1 MEPDPIGLTLRRT
14 TVRPA
19 RLHTA
24 PGWATLWR
32 MIHLS
37 HARGAPC
44 HALLGAIGLL
54 ITNLA
59 TLAPACAEVPPAET
73 GEAQPA
79 GVPHAITIRP
89 SGNDALDALLRA
101 ASGLVRLRERAPTDA
116 AGIQAR
122 IIAEP
127 DRLRAAFE
135 SEGFW
140 AGRARVALAGTPAS
154 APPPTI
160 AEIEAAP
167 RPVAIEIRPE
177 AGPRYML
184 RRVVT
189 EGADPIPLMPG
200 QPARA
205 DAVLDAQAAALA
217 GWRAG
222 GYPLARID
230 RQVTVD
236 HAAQAMDVRF
246 LAAPGPRAVGVVA
259 TVEGSEGVRPD
270 VPQRVAAA
278 RLRQNP
284 YSPELV
290 AQARSDLLALGPFG
304 SVRVE
309 ESTALDEEGR
319 LPVTFRVQD
328 RPFRAIT
335 ASAGYETNF
344 GATLGLGWE
353 HRNLLGGAERLAI
366 EAEARRLGSALD
378 RTNAR
383 LGGTFRLPVPFGF
396 DGALVTRLSLNRDR
410 LDAFDR
416 DAVEASLLYEW
427 RVSRRWTASAGPTA
441 EFGRTGLPGE
451 ALEPSNLVGFAT
463 VARYDSADNALDP
476 RRGWR
481 LNLNATPSYS
491 LSRSEAYLSARAT
504 GSTYLDLSGNGRTI
518 VAFRASLGSLIGTEA
533 PNVPPAQRL
542 YAGGGGSVR
551 GYDYQSIGPR
561 DRRGRPAGGAS
572 VLEGAVEFRQRI
584 GGSLGA
590 VAFLDTGAVGTDA
603 LAPTDALRVGAGVGL
618 RYYTAFGPVRADI
631 GVPLVRQP
639 GSSGFGLYIGIGHA
653 F

>member
-1 MEPDPIGLTLRRT
+1 MTNPS
-14 TVRPA
+14 PA
-19 RLHTA
+19 RIA
-24 PGWATLWR
+24 AR
-32 MIHLS
+32 
-37 HARGAPC
+37 HAA
-44 HALLGAIGLL
+44 LGAIWLL
-54 ITNLA
+54 FTSHAMLV
-59 TLAPACAEVPPAET
+59 PARAEGPQAEA
-73 GEAQPA
+73 GDAQPV
-79 GVPHAITIRP
+79 GLPHEITILP
-89 SGNDALDALLRA
+89 SGNEALDALLRA

-116 AGIQAR
+116 TGIQAR
-122 IIAEP
+122 ILAEP
-127 DRLRAAFE
+127 ERLRAAFE

-140 AGRARVALAGTPAS
+140 AGRARIALSGTPAS
-154 APPPTI
+154 APSPTI

-184 RRVVT
+184 RQVVT
-189 EGADPIPLMPG
+189 EGAEPIPLMPG

-217 GWRAG
+217 GWRAAG
-222 GYPLARID
+222 HPLARIE

-236 HAAQAMDVRF
+236 HATHAMDVRF
-246 LAAPGPRAVGVVA
+246 LAAPGPRAGGVVA
-259 TVEGSEGVRPD
+259 TVEGSAGVRPEIA
-270 VPQRVAAA
+270 QRVAAA
-278 RLRQNP
+278 RLRENS
-284 YSPELV
+284 YSPELL

-309 ESTALDEEGR
+309 EGAALDAEGR

-353 HRNLLGGAERLAI
+353 HRNLFGGAERLAI
-366 EAEARRLGSALD
+366 DAEIRRLGSDAD

-383 LGGTFRLPVPFGF
+383 LGGMFRLPVPFGYG
-396 DGALVTRLSLNRDR
+396 GALVTRLSLNRDR

-416 DAVEASLLYEW
+416 DAVEASVLYEW
-427 RVSRRWTASAGPTA
+427 RISRRWTASAGPTA
-441 EFGRTGLPGE
+441 EFGRTAPPGE
-451 ALEPSNLVGFAT
+451 ALRPSNLVSFAT
-463 VARYDSADNALDP
+463 AARYDSSDNALDP

-491 LSRSEAYLSARAT
+491 LSRSETYLAARAT
-504 GSTYLDLSGNGRTI
+504 GSTYLDLSGTGRSI
-518 VAFRASLGSLIGTEA
+518 LAFRASLGSLIGA
-533 PNVPPAQRL
+533 DAANVPPAQRL

-551 GYDYQSIGPR
+551 GYDFQSIGPR

-572 VLEGAVEFRQRI
+572 LFEGAVEFRQRI

-603 LAPTDALRVGAGVGL
+603 FAPTDALRVGAGVGL

-631 GVPLVRQP
+631 GVPLVRQV